1 MLGALDSVCSDGTGF
16 APGAGKHGFI
26 QEAGESRLFLCDGDI
41 NGRSGE
47 QVMQTVV
54 TRFPPSPTG
63 YLHIGGA
70 RTALFNW
77 LLARSTGGR
86 FVLRLEDTDVER
98 SSREMTESILEA
110 MRWLGLDWDEGP
122 YYQSQRFEVYQR
134 FIDKL
139 LDRGMA
145 YYCSC
150 TPEEVEQMREEA
162 RQKGEKPKYNGRC
175 RERNLEPGPERVVR
189 FKSPLE
195 GETAFKDLL
204 KGDVAVDNRELD
216 DFVLRRADGTP
227 TYNLAVVVDDVDMGI
242 THILRGDDHLSNTPK
257 QALLYRALG
266 IELPVF
272 GHVPM
277 IMGPDKKRLSKRH
290 GAMSVL
296 EYRRQGYLPG
306 AMCNYLARLGWSYGD
321 QEIFSLSELREKF
334 SLQNLSK
341 SACVF
346 DPDKLLWVNSQHIKE
361 TSPSDLAPLLQDF
374 LQANGLP
381 RSEQNFLVQLI
392 PLLQPRAKTMQEM
405 VEWAAPFVREDRELA
420 YDHELLHKFLTPEVT
435 AYLER
440 LLPGLREL
448 PQFEQK
454 SLESFLGSFLEE
466 QGIRF
471 KRLAQPIRVAL
482 TGSKASPGL
491 FESMEALGR
500 KSVVARLERALQL
513 AETRVGSNGPSP
525 TQSLS

>member
-1 MLGALDSVCSDGTGF
+1 
-16 APGAGKHGFI
+16 
-26 QEAGESRLFLCDGDI
+26 
-41 NGRSGE
+41 
-47 QVMQTVV
+47 MQTVV

-77 LLARSTGGR
+77 LLARSMGGR
-86 FVLRLEDTDVER
+86 FVLRMEDTDVER
-98 SSREMTESILEA
+98 SSREMTDSILEA

-122 YYQSQRFEVYQR
+122 YYQSQRFDLYQR
-134 FIDKL
+134 FIDDL
-139 LDRGMA
+139 LDKGMA

-150 TPEEVEQMREEA
+150 APEEVEQMREEA
-162 RQKGEKPKYNGRC
+162 RKKGEKPKYNGRC
-175 RERNLEPGPERVVR
+175 RERDLGPGPERVIR

-195 GETAFKDLL
+195 GETAFKDVL

-257 QALLYRALG
+257 QVLLYRALG
-266 IELPVF
+266 VDLPVF

-296 EYRRQGYLPG
+296 EYRRQGYLPE
-306 AMCNYLARLGWSYGD
+306 AMSNYLARLGWSYGD
-321 QEIFSLSELREKF
+321 QEIFSMAELQEKF
-334 SLQNLSK
+334 SLHTLSK

-346 DPDKLLWVNSQHIKE
+346 DADKLLWVNSQHVKSAAAE
-361 TSPSDLAPLLQDF
+361 ELAPILQEF
-374 LQANGLP
+374 LAAKDLP
-381 RSEQNFLVQLI
+381 SSEQAFLLQLI
-392 PLLQPRAKTMQEM
+392 PLLQPRAKTMREM
-405 VEWAAPFVREDRELA
+405 AEWAAPFVRADRDLA
-420 YDHELLHKFLTPEVT
+420 YDPELLHKFLPPEVA

-440 LLPGLREL
+440 LATVLREL
-448 PQFEQK
+448 PRFDQS
-454 SLESFLGSFLEE
+454 SLESCLESFLEE

-491 FESMEALGR
+491 FETMELLGR
-500 KSVVARLERALQL
+500 ESVLARLERALQL
-513 AETRVGSNGPSP
+513 AEA
-525 TQSLS
+525 

>member
-1 MLGALDSVCSDGTGF
+1 
-16 APGAGKHGFI
+16 
-26 QEAGESRLFLCDGDI
+26 
-41 NGRSGE
+41 
-47 QVMQTVV
+47 MQTVV

-77 LLARSTGGR
+77 LLARSMGGR
-86 FVLRLEDTDVER
+86 FVLRMEDTDVER
-98 SSREMTESILEA
+98 SSNEMTESILEA

-122 YYQSQRFEVYQR
+122 YYQSQRFARYQH
-134 FIDKL
+134 FIDEL

-162 RQKGEKPKYNGRC
+162 RKKGEKPKYNGRC
-175 RERNLEPGPERVVR
+175 RERDLGPGPERVIR

-195 GETAFKDLL
+195 GETAFQDIL
-204 KGDVAVDNRELD
+204 KGNVAVDNRELD
-216 DFVLRRADGTP
+216 DFVLRRADETP
-227 TYNLAVVVDDVDMGI
+227 TYNLAVVVDDLDMQI

-257 QALLYRALG
+257 QVLLYRALDA
-266 IELPVF
+266 ELPVF

-277 IMGPDKKRLSKRH
+277 IMGSDKKRLSKRH

-296 EYRRQGYLPG
+296 EYRRQGYLPE

-321 QEIFSLSELREKF
+321 QEIFSSLDELVEKF

-346 DPDKLLWVNSQHIKE
+346 DPDKQSWVNSQHIKAA
-361 TSPSDLAPLLQDF
+361 TPQSLAPILGDF
-374 LQANGLP
+374 LEANDLP
-381 RSEQNFLVQLI
+381 RSEPPFLEQLI

-405 VEWAAPFVREDRELA
+405 AQWAAPFVRGDDELSYDSGLVEKFITSEVAAYLQRMQTDLRDLQRFDRE
-420 YDHELLHKFLTPEVT
+420 
-435 AYLER
+435 
-440 LLPGLREL
+440 
-448 PQFEQK
+448 
-454 SLESFLGSFLEE
+454 SLESYMSRFLEQ

-471 KRLAQPIRVAL
+471 KHMAQPIRVAL

-491 FESMEALGR
+491 FETMELLGR
-500 KSVVARLERALQL
+500 ESVLTRLERALQL
-513 AETRVGSNGPSP
+513 TEA
-525 TQSLS
+525 

>member
-1 MLGALDSVCSDGTGF
+1 
-16 APGAGKHGFI
+16 
-26 QEAGESRLFLCDGDI
+26 
-41 NGRSGE
+41 
-47 QVMQTVV
+47 MQTVV

-77 LLARSTGGR
+77 LLARSMGGR
-86 FVLRLEDTDVER
+86 FVLRMEDTDVER
-98 SSREMTESILEA
+98 SSREMTDSILEA

-122 YYQSQRFEVYQR
+122 YYQSQRFDLYQR
-134 FIDKL
+134 FIDDL
-139 LDRGMA
+139 LDKGMA

-150 TPEEVEQMREEA
+150 APEEVEQMREEA
-162 RQKGEKPKYNGRC
+162 RKKGEKPKYNGRC
-175 RERNLEPGPERVVR
+175 RERDLGPGPERVIR

-195 GETAFKDLL
+195 GETAFKDVL

-257 QALLYRALG
+257 QVLLYRALG
-266 IELPVF
+266 VDLPVF

-296 EYRRQGYLPG
+296 EYRRQGYLPE
-306 AMCNYLARLGWSYGD
+306 AMSNYLARLGWSYGD
-321 QEIFSLSELREKF
+321 QEIFSMAELQEKF
-334 SLQNLSK
+334 SLHTLSK

-346 DPDKLLWVNSQHIKE
+346 DADKLLWVNSQHVKSAAAE
-361 TSPSDLAPLLQDF
+361 ELAPILQEF
-374 LQANGLP
+374 LAAKDLP
-381 RSEQNFLVQLI
+381 SSEQAFLLRLI
-392 PLLQPRAKTMQEM
+392 PLLQPRAKTMREM
-405 VEWAAPFVREDRELA
+405 AEWAAPFVRADGDLA
-420 YDHELLHKFLTPEVT
+420 YDPELLHKFLTPEVA

-440 LLPGLREL
+440 LASVLREL
-448 PQFEQK
+448 PRFDQA
-454 SLESFLGSFLEE
+454 SLESCLESFLEE

-491 FESMEALGR
+491 FETMELLGR
-500 KSVVARLERALQL
+500 ESVLARLERALQL
-513 AETRVGSNGPSP
+513 AEA
-525 TQSLS
+525 

>member
-1 MLGALDSVCSDGTGF
+1 M
-16 APGAGKHGFI
+16 
-26 QEAGESRLFLCDGDI
+26 
-41 NGRSGE
+41 
-47 QVMQTVV
+47 
-54 TRFPPSPTG
+54 
-63 YLHIGGA
+63 
-70 RTALFNW
+70 
-77 LLARSTGGR
+77 
-86 FVLRLEDTDVER
+86 EDTDVER
-98 SSREMTESILEA
+98 SSKEMTESILQA

-122 YYQSQRFEVYQR
+122 FYQSQRFDLYQS

-150 TPEEVEQMREEA
+150 TPEEVERMREEA
-162 RQKGEKPKYNGRC
+162 REKGEKPKYNGRC
-175 RERNLEPGPERVVR
+175 RELGLGPGPERVIR

-195 GETAFKDLL
+195 GETAFKDVL

-257 QALLYRALG
+257 QVLLYRALDV
-266 IELPVF
+266 ELPLF

-296 EYRRQGYLPG
+296 EYRRQGFLPE
-306 AMCNYLARLGWSYGD
+306 AMVNYLARLGWSYGD
-321 QEIFSLSELREKF
+321 QEIFSLTELREKF
-334 SLQNLSK
+334 SLHNLSK

-346 DPDKLLWVNSQHIKE
+346 DPDKLLWVNSQHIKAVPAE
-361 TSPSDLAPLLQDF
+361 ELAPVLQEF
-374 LQANGLP
+374 LQAKDLP
-381 RSEQNFLVQLI
+381 SSERTYLSRLI

-405 VEWAAPFVREDRELA
+405 ADWAAPFVRGDQELA
-420 YDHELLHKFLTPEVT
+420 YDPELLHKFVTPEV
-435 AYLER
+435 ASYLER
-440 LLPGLREL
+440 LLPVLREL
-448 PQFEQK
+448 PRFDQK
-454 SLESFLGSFLEE
+454 GLESRMESFLEE

-471 KRLAQPIRVAL
+471 KRLAQPLRVAL

-491 FESMEALGR
+491 FESMELLGR
-500 KSVVARLERALQL
+500 ESVLARLERALQL
-513 AETRVGSNGPSP
+513 AEA
-525 TQSLS
+525 